1 MEIVREEKKCR
12 VCRKGVQELVFELAP
27 TPFED
32 DFVLPDELSKEQP
45 VFPLNLVL
53 CSNCGY
59 LYLSHTVSADVS
71 YLKYLYESK
80 VTLGLVSHYVE
91 YAKAIVDEF
100 PIQSGSLVIDLGSN
114 DGSMLLA
121 FKELGLRVIGVE
133 PAQAIAA
140 SANARGVRTISEY
153 FTPELA
159 SSIAYENGYASI
171 ITANYMFANID
182 DLHAFLTGVRNALD
196 PDGIFVVQTGY
207 HPLQMQQKMF
217 DYVYHE
223 HYSYFSLKVL
233 RELFRLNGLEVIDA
247 TLHATK
253 GGSIRVVAKH
263 LGSLMRTNERIDTIL
278 RHEIEQQIHEAK
290 FYVEFSRSID
300 RARHELRAMLDELKV
315 KGSRI
320 VGYGASHS
328 TTTLIYHFGLSGY
341 LDYLVD
347 DNPAKHG
354 RYSPGLHLPVLSSNQ
369 LSEDKPSHVLI
380 LAWPYFEAIV
390 SRNTNYTRGGGK
402 FIVPLPDLTII

>member
-12 VCRKGVQELVFELAP
+12 VCHKGVQELVFELAP

-32 DFVLPDELSKEQP
+32 EFVLVDELAREQP

-100 PIQSGSLVIDLGSN
+100 SIQNGSLVIDLGSN

-140 SANARGVRTISEY
+140 SANARGVQTISAY

-159 SSIAYENGYASI
+159 VNIADANGYASI

-196 PDGIFVVQTGY
+196 PNGIFVVQTGY

-217 DYVYHE
+217 DYIYHE

-233 RELFRLNGLEVIDA
+233 CELFRLNGLEVIDA
-247 TLHATK
+247 TLHPVK

-263 LGSLMRTNERIDTIL
+263 LGSSRRANERIDLIL
-278 RHEIEQQIHEAK
+278 QHEIEQHIHEAE
-290 FYVEFSRSID
+290 FYVEFSRIID
-300 RARHELRAMLDELKV
+300 RARQELRAMLDELKAN
-315 KGSRI
+315 GSRI

-328 TTTLIYHFGLSGY
+328 TTTLIYHFGLSDY

-354 RYSPGLHLPVLSSNQ
+354 RYSPGFHLPVVSSSQ
-369 LSEDKPSHVLI
+369 LSEDMPNYVLI
-380 LAWPYFEAIV
+380 LAWPYYEAIV
-390 SRNTNYTRGGGK
+390 ARNAKYIQGGGK
-402 FIVPLPDLTII
+402 FIVPLPNLRII